1 MKWLNKKII
10 GGRNCLKCV
19 CGLFS
24 EDDTADADHLQTQL
38 KNILTQVK
46 VCEVRSLSFVLF
58 FICFFSR
65 RFDLFDF
72 LSKYVDRSELICD
85 KLTI

>member
-19 CGLFS
+19 CGFFS

-46 VCEVRSLSFVLF
+46 VCGVRSLSFVLF
-58 FICFFSR
+58 FICFFHG
-65 RFDLFDF
+65 
-72 LSKYVDRSELICD
+72 VLIC
-85 KLTI
+85 LIFFRNMSIVLN

>member
-19 CGLFS
+19 CEFFS

-46 VCEVRSLSFVLF
+46 VCEACSLSFVLF
-58 FICFFSR
+58 LICFFHGV
-65 RFDLFDF
+65 LIC
-72 LSKYVDRSELICD
+72 LISKYVDRSELICD

>member
-19 CGLFS
+19 CGFFS

-46 VCEVRSLSFVLF
+46 VCEARSLSFVLF
-58 FICFFSR
+58 VLFFSR

-72 LSKYVDRSELICD
+72 LSKYVDRSELIYD